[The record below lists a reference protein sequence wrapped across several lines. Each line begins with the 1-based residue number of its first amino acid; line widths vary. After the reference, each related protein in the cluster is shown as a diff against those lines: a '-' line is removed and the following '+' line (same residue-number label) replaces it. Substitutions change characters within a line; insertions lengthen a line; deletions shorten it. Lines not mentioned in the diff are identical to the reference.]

1 MNAKLVKVAGLHKLG
16 FKVHT
21 RGGTG
26 AGSHWQRHSS
36 GSCLAISLECSGI
49 LADGAYCMHIQQSGR
64 SVKTMNDKNTKKIT
78 DSWECGREHKFRFW

>member
-1 MNAKLVKVAGLHKLG
+1 MNAKLVKVAGLHNLG

-21 RGGTG
+21 RGGRPTG
-26 AGSHWQRHSS
+26 AGSHWQRPSR
-36 GSCLAISLECSGI
+36 GSCEAITLECSGT

-78 DSWECGREHKFRFW
+78 DS